1 MFAADVAGVADASHL
16 AALVDFEDG
25 TTTTEQMA
33 GVIELHLDIVVEIQE
48 MVVTDGDKEV
58 HTGSGIS
65 LCIDGLQGG
74 KALLTAFLVEPLHIV
89 LLDEARVGEHD
100 AAQVL
105 GGGGADDLP
114 SESQFM
120 EIGDEAAVVDVRVS
134 EDDIV
139 DFFRFDH
146 DVAVHSIGLKAL
158 ALEHTAIQKNFLAMV
173 GGDEVLAARHFLGR
187 TDEFDFHRL
196 NSKICTKNN
205 KKK

>member
-1 MFAADVAGVADASHL
+1 M
-16 AALVDFEDG
+16 
-25 TTTTEQMA
+25 
-33 GVIELHLDIVVEIQE
+33 
-48 MVVTDGDKEV
+48 
-58 HTGSGIS
+58 
-65 LCIDGLQGG
+65 QGG
-74 KALLTAFLVEPLHIV
+74 KALLAAFLVEPLHIV

-146 DVAVHSIGLKAL
+146 DVAVHGVGLKAL
-158 ALEHTAIQKNFLAMV
+158 ALEHTAVQEDFLAMV

-187 TDEFDFHRL
+187 TDEFDFHSSR
-196 NSKICTKNN
+196 NR
-205 KKK
+205 